1 MTSHFDRKRSRRAG
15 FTLLEIMVVLVIL
28 SAILTI
34 SMTTLTRPSDR
45 LAMRQDIAVIRQEAT
60 QLRSEA
66 IRNGMER
73 TLSFKGCDGAQ
84 LVSVRFFPDGTAS
97 GDDICLE
104 HGEDVVRLRVER
116 VTGLLILVG
125 DQFEG

>member
-1 MTSHFDRKRSRRAG
+1 
-15 FTLLEIMVVLVIL
+15 MVVLVIL

-34 SMTTLTRPSDR
+34 SMTTLTRPSDQ
-45 LAMRQDIAVIRQEAT
+45 LAMRQDITVIRQEAA

-66 IRNGMER
+66 ISNGMER
-73 TLSFKGCDGAQ
+73 ILSSKGCDGAQ

-116 VTGLLILVG
+116 LTGRLVLIG
-125 DQFEG
+125 DQFEH